1 MKYIYQIL
9 SYAVVIIIT
18 AIVVSNLKF
27 ASNLDYK
34 NEIENLHK
42 QNDSLKAN
50 IDSNKVIIKSLSS
63 EIITYKS
70 KIENDKKELA
80 NLKIKAKKNKDK
92 YNEDEIADIIKKI
105 DENEK
110 FFKAF
115 FLTGIITTIFSGIAA
130 LIIFIIAPYAIISEE
145 CRKIRRNP
153 IVQISTFFFKGI
165 ILINTLI
172 QESPPGPTTKQLK
185 QLNELK
191 MAHDNGYI
199 SDIDYEQRVQSIR
212 DQIR

>member
-1 MKYIYQIL
+1 MDDISNIL
-9 SYAVVIIIT
+9 ATGILYGKIFFLPILFIGLIIH
-18 AIVVSNLKF
+18 F
-27 ASNLDYK
+27 
-34 NEIENLHK
+34 
-42 QNDSLKAN
+42 
-50 IDSNKVIIKSLSS
+50 
-63 EIITYKS
+63 
-70 KIENDKKELA
+70 
-80 NLKIKAKKNKDK
+80 
-92 YNEDEIADIIKKI
+92 IIKKI

-130 LIIFIIAPYAIISEE
+130 LIIFIIAPYAIIFKE

>member
-1 MKYIYQIL
+1 MDDISNILATGILYGKIFFLPIL
-9 SYAVVIIIT
+9 SIGLIIH
-18 AIVVSNLKF
+18 F
-27 ASNLDYK
+27 
-34 NEIENLHK
+34 
-42 QNDSLKAN
+42 
-50 IDSNKVIIKSLSS
+50 
-63 EIITYKS
+63 
-70 KIENDKKELA
+70 
-80 NLKIKAKKNKDK
+80 
-92 YNEDEIADIIKKI
+92 IIKKI

-130 LIIFIIAPYAIISEE
+130 LIIFIIAPYTIISEE

-153 IVQISTFFFKGI
+153 IVQISTFFFKRI

>member
-1 MKYIYQIL
+1 MDDISNILATGIVYGKIFFLPIFFIGLIIYFL
-9 SYAVVIIIT
+9 
-18 AIVVSNLKF
+18 
-27 ASNLDYK
+27 
-34 NEIENLHK
+34 
-42 QNDSLKAN
+42 
-50 IDSNKVIIKSLSS
+50 
-63 EIITYKS
+63 
-70 KIENDKKELA
+70 
-80 NLKIKAKKNKDK
+80 
-92 YNEDEIADIIKKI
+92 IKKI
-105 DENEK
+105 NENEK
-110 FFKAF
+110 FFKVF

-130 LIIFIIAPYAIISEE
+130 LIIFIIAPYAIIYEE

-153 IVQISTFFFKGI
+153 IVGISTFFFKGI

>member
-1 MKYIYQIL
+1 MDDISNIL
-9 SYAVVIIIT
+9 ATWILYGKIFFLPILFIGLIIH
-18 AIVVSNLKF
+18 F
-27 ASNLDYK
+27 
-34 NEIENLHK
+34 
-42 QNDSLKAN
+42 
-50 IDSNKVIIKSLSS
+50 
-63 EIITYKS
+63 
-70 KIENDKKELA
+70 
-80 NLKIKAKKNKDK
+80 
-92 YNEDEIADIIKKI
+92 IIKKI

-115 FLTGIITTIFSGIAA
+115 FLTGIITTIFSGIAV
-130 LIIFIIAPYAIISEE
+130 YAIISEE